1 MDGEWIMSSF
11 GSTAGAGRLARL
23 SQAMMWVTTIGIG
36 LIVVL
41 TALGFLIPDWTR
53 NALLARLG
61 QAGSALPLSL
71 SARLVAGAISAV
83 PIGVMLWGLW
93 QVRAL
98 FRDFAEG
105 RVFTENDAR
114 RLQMFGVAVLA
125 QAPLGPLIG
134 TALAL
139 ALSLANPPGRRL
151 LVIAFSIN
159 DYFAL
164 IVGGVLV
171 AVATV
176 MREAAR
182 LADENA
188 SFV

>member
-1 MDGEWIMSSF
+1 MNAT
-11 GSTAGAGRLARL
+11 GSNPAAGRLARL
-23 SQAMMWVTTIGIG
+23 SQAMMWVTTVGIG

-41 TALGFLIPDWTR
+41 TVLGFVIPDWTR

-61 QAGSALPLSL
+61 QVGSALPLTPA
-71 SARLVAGAISAV
+71 ARLVASAIFAV
-83 PIGVMLWGLW
+83 PVGVMLWGLW

-98 FRDFAEG
+98 FGDFAEG
-105 RVFTENDAR
+105 RVFTETAAR

-125 QAPLGPLIG
+125 QAPLGPV
-134 TALAL
+134 TATSLAL
-139 ALSLANPPGRRL
+139 ALSLANPPGERL
-151 LVIAFSIN
+151 LLVTFSLN

-164 IVGGVLV
+164 IIGGVLV

-182 LADENA
+182 LAEENA

>member
-1 MDGEWIMSSF
+1 MGTT
-11 GSTAGAGRLARL
+11 GSAAAAGRLARL
-23 SQAMMWVTTIGIG
+23 SRAMMWVTTIGIG

-41 TALGFLIPDWTR
+41 SVVGFLIPDWTR

-61 QAGSALPLSL
+61 QIGASLPLTPST
-71 SARLVAGAISAV
+71 RLAAAAILAV
-83 PIGVMLWGLW
+83 PVGVMLWGLW

-98 FRDFAEG
+98 FRDFALG
-105 RVFTENDAR
+105 RVFTEAAAR
-114 RLQMFGVAVLA
+114 RLQLFGVAVLV
-125 QAPLGPLIG
+125 QAPLGPL
-134 TALAL
+134 TATMLAL
-139 ALSLANPPGRRL
+139 ALSLANPPGQRFL
-151 LVIAFSIN
+151 LVTFSLN

-164 IVGGVLV
+164 IIGGVLV

-182 LADENA
+182 LAEENA

>member
-1 MDGEWIMSSF
+1 MSTT
-11 GSTAGAGRLARL
+11 GSNAAVGRLARL

-41 TALGFLIPDWTR
+41 TVLGFAIPDWTR

-61 QAGSALPLSL
+61 QVGSALPLTPA
-71 SARLVAGAISAV
+71 ARLAAAAIFAV
-83 PIGVMLWGLW
+83 PVGVMLWGLW

-98 FRDFAEG
+98 FRGFAEG
-105 RVFTENDAR
+105 RVFTEDAAR
-114 RLQMFGVAVLA
+114 RLQLFGVAVLA
-125 QAPLGPLIG
+125 QAPLGPL
-134 TALAL
+134 TATLLAL
-139 ALSLANPPGRRL
+139 TLSLANPPGQRL
-151 LVIAFSIN
+151 LLVAFSLN

-164 IVGGVLV
+164 IIGGVLV

-182 LADENA
+182 LAEENA
-188 SFV
+188 GFV

>member
-1 MDGEWIMSSF
+1 MNAT
-11 GSTAGAGRLARL
+11 GSTAAAGRLARLARL
-23 SQAMMWVTTIGIG
+23 SQAMMWVTTVGIG

-41 TALGFLIPDWTR
+41 TVLGFLIPDWTR

-61 QAGSALPLSL
+61 QVGTALPLTPA
-71 SARLVAGAISAV
+71 ARLVAAAIFAV
-83 PIGVMLWGLW
+83 PVGVMLWGLW

-105 RVFTENDAR
+105 RVFTENAAR
-114 RLQMFGVAVLA
+114 HLQMFGVAVLA
-125 QAPLGPLIG
+125 QAPLGPL
-134 TALAL
+134 TATLLAL
-139 ALSLANPPGRRL
+139 ALSLANSQGERL
-151 LVIAFSIN
+151 LLITFSLN

-164 IVGGVLV
+164 IIGGVLV

-182 LADENA
+182 LAEENA
-188 SFV
+188 GFV